1 MTLFSYISNISYLW
15 SFSILSQIATISTSK
30 ACFIISTCL
39 SFCLSITLKNA
50 AIATIF
56 PMSISPKIFISL
68 SALLKY
74 SLYKSYV
81 LFTASKDPFWAI
93 LQAIKAILGLFCEI
107 FKIFSL
113 YAESIFLKFLEMIS
127 LTEILSI
134 DCISITEQLMLLG
147 TFSIMSLA

>member
-1 MTLFSYISNISYLW
+1 
-15 SFSILSQIATISTSK
+15 
-30 ACFIISTCL
+30 
-39 SFCLSITLKNA
+39 
-50 AIATIF
+50 
-56 PMSISPKIFISL
+56 MSISPKIFISL

-147 TFSIMSLA
+147 TFSIISLA